1 MLLTEIASKVNEML
15 FNNYIIEKCD
25 DPELKKYILNDVIA
39 AMFNSL
45 FGQMMLTEFEVTI
58 ISKIESGETITED
71 IINNLYLK
79 IYEKYNLGIEQND
92 FIKYGW
98 LKIQHFIMQDSYY
111 LFQYTIGT
119 AIALNISRRILD
131 QEPGFLIKYKKF
143 LSVGNSLS
151 VTDALKLLDI
161 DLENGMYIEQAYS
174 TLKNNINSMKELCK
188 K

>member
-1 MLLTEIASKVNEML
+1 
-15 FNNYIIEKCD
+15 
-25 DPELKKYILNDVIA
+25 
-39 AMFNSL
+39 
-45 FGQMMLTEFEVTI
+45 
-58 ISKIESGETITED
+58 
-71 IINNLYLK
+71 
-79 IYEKYNLGIEQND
+79 
-92 FIKYGW
+92 
-98 LKIQHFIMQDSYY
+98 MQDSYY

-131 QEPGFLIKYKKF
+131 QEPGFLIKYKNF

-174 TLKNNINSMKELCK
+174 TLENNINSMKELCK